1 MDLGLDGEL
10 IRGIWGYHWWG
21 NRKHFDEVAALGE
34 DTAKKEVGK
43 QFSFPT
49 LKGMLAHILRRR
61 PHLVRALEGK
71 LTHQGLR
78 RRRFL
83 ESGRSP
89 EELGRARGRAEGLH
103 HVPWDGRPQEDA
115 RLQGGGRQARQP
127 APLADA
133 PARGQPRDPSSERD
147 RDHGDHDQG
156 LAGWDRHGD
165 LLPPVQALRLTRA

>member
-49 LKGMLAHILRRR
+49 LKGMLAHIYGGDRIWFERWKGSS
-61 PHLVRALEGK
+61 PTKVFGDAE
-71 LTHQGLR
+71 
-78 RRRFL
+78 FL
-83 ESGRSP
+83 EPGRSP

-115 RLQGGGRQARQP
+115 RLQGGGRQARP
-127 APLADA
+127 ACPSGRCSSTWSTTR
-133 PARGQPRDPSSERD
+133 PIIGARSRP
-147 RDHGDHDQG
+147 
-156 LAGWDRHGD
+156 W
-165 LLPPVQALRLTRA
+165 